1 MDLVPLMVKKMN
13 KVALI
18 TGARRGI
25 GKAVA
30 IKFAK
35 NGYNLIIDDREE
47 INKLNELKQELE
59 DKYNVKVLVQLVDIS
74 IEEEVNEMLLK
85 IKAEFGRVDVLVN
98 NAGIVYDMPLEE
110 RSVKIFNET
119 INNNLTGTFIMCKKI
134 GEYMLENKSGKI
146 INVSSTNGINCY
158 FPTSIDYDAS
168 KAGIISLTNNF
179 ALAYAPYIN
188 VNAIAPGWVNT
199 EMNKDLPKDLV
210 EEETGKIYLKRFA
223 EPEEI
228 ANLVYFLASDDA
240 SYVNN
245 AIIKIDG
252 GY

>member
-1 MDLVPLMVKKMN
+1 MN
-13 KVALI
+13 KVALV

-25 GKAVA
+25 GKAIA
-30 IKFAK
+30 IQLAK
-35 NGYNLIIDDREE
+35 KGYNLVIDDREDLD
-47 INKLNELKQELE
+47 KLNELKKEIE
-59 DKYNVKVLVQLVDIS
+59 EEYRVKVLVQLIDIS
-74 IEEEVNEMLLK
+74 IEEEVDKMLQE
-85 IKAEFGRVDVLVN
+85 IKDTFGRVDVLVN

-134 GEYMLENKSGKI
+134 GKYMLENKRGKI
-146 INVSSTNGINCY
+146 INVSSTNGMNCY

-168 KAGIISLTNNF
+168 KAAIISLTNNF

-199 EMNKDLPKDLV
+199 DMNADLPEELI
-210 EEETGKIYLKRFA
+210 EEEKRKIYLKRFA

-245 AIIKIDG
+245 AVIKIDG

>member
-1 MDLVPLMVKKMN
+1 MVLQVVTKMN

-25 GKAVA
+25 GKAIA
-30 IKFAK
+30 IKFAE
-35 NGYNLIIDDREE
+35 NGYDLIIDDREE
-47 INKLNELKQELE
+47 IEKLHDLKKDLE
-59 DKYNVKVLVQLVDIS
+59 DKYKIKILVQLVDIS
-74 IEEEVNEMLLK
+74 KEEQVNKMLQEIENTY
-85 IKAEFGRVDVLVN
+85 GRVDVLVN

-110 RSVKIFNET
+110 RTISTFNET

-134 GEYMLENKSGKI
+134 GEFMLKNKSGKI
-146 INVSSTNGINCY
+146 INVSSTNGINTY

-199 EMNKDLPKDLV
+199 DMNKDLPKEFVD
-210 EEETGKIYLKRFA
+210 EETEKIYLKRFA

-228 ANLVYFLASDDA
+228 ANLVYFLASSDA
-240 SYVNN
+240 SYINN